1 MNLRIVASGP
11 IEKQTLTADDHGIH
25 YNESAAFGLGT
36 QYHHAFGEIDAI
48 LRTTANPALPV
59 LSIQVGAKIYSIR
72 YKAGD
77 EQHRALVDFIVRKA
91 AETKEP
97 S

>member
-1 MNLRIVASGP
+1 MTMRIVASGP
-11 IEKQTLTADDHGIH
+11 IEKQTLSADDHGIN

-36 QYHHAFGEIDAI
+36 QHRHAFGEIDVI

-59 LSIQVGAKIYSIR
+59 LSIQVGKKVYSIR

-77 EQHRALVDFIVRKA
+77 EQHRAVVDFIVRKA
-91 AETKEP
+91 AQTKEP
-97 S
+97 